1 MTPQRRFAV
10 QPAPEGET
18 AQECV
23 ARLIREHGPPP
34 KRITDLVTNLRA
46 QTLEREART
55 T

>member
-1 MTPQRRFAV
+1 MSSSLAV

-34 KRITDLVTNLRA
+34 KRITDLVRTLRA
-46 QTLEREART
+46 QASSRRQSA
-55 T
+55 